1 MQALY
6 CVVPQS
12 FYSGNFTSDI
22 EFDYFLVFFSFF
34 LLNLLGDT
42 G

>member
-1 MQALY
+1 MQALH

-22 EFDYFLVFFSFF
+22 EFDFFPGIFLFF

-42 G
+42 D